1 MPAAAHTY
9 GSAVLGSQALDKS
22 ASEAAASR
30 DGDAS
35 TSEKARIL
43 LQRNAEVMNPLL
55 PKTLAALAH
64 ICPRSRPLS
73 LQTHLHN
80 SASSSASVRRLKASA
95 GTAVKLAERVN
106 RDSKAELLCAVEPL
120 ASSMPPTAWAC
131 QCQTQGARTSQGQR
145 SKH

>member
-1 MPAAAHTY
+1 MPAAAHIHP
-9 GSAVLGSQALDKS
+9 GLQFWEVSQLLRQQLRATAMPQPAK
-22 ASEAAASR
+22 
-30 DGDAS
+30 GQGFCFNS
-35 TSEKARIL
+35 TG
-43 LQRNAEVMNPLL
+43 VMNPLL

-95 GTAVKLAERVN
+95 GTAVKLAERVK

-131 QCQTQGARTSQGQR
+131 QCQTPGARTSQGQR